1 MEKIHLRAG
10 TAGRDFVEMAAL
22 FATEGDGLTTEAEII
37 TELETDGER
46 ILQKVA
52 QDETGELLGF
62 YWLSHSKMVA
72 GRAYVNLIVKP
83 ERRRQGVG
91 SLLYA
96 DLEQA
101 LAGSGTQAL
110 RVDVKD
116 TCPECRAFAEQCG
129 YHERSHLIE
138 MRLDLEGFDDSPYD
152 EIISRLQ
159 KEGFTFTSMEALG
172 NDEAA
177 QRQLFHLNLTARM
190 QTMGGDGEPSW
201 KDFADFQTRVCQAEW
216 YKPGGEKL
224 VIDSATGTWAAMSA
238 ITRFAGTDH
247 AYNLFT
253 GVHQAYRGRKLGQA
267 VKVMALRYAR
277 QVLGVSEVRTHHI
290 TKNAPM
296 LAIDYKLGY
305 ELLPGK
311 YSMEKVL

>member
-1 MEKIHLRAG
+1 MAMIHLRAG
-10 TAGRDFVEMAAL
+10 MAGRDFLEMAAL
-22 FATEGDGLTTEAEII
+22 FATEGDELTTEAEILK
-37 TELETDGER
+37 ELETDGER

-52 QDETGELLGF
+52 LDESGELLGF
-62 YWLSHSKMVA
+62 YWLYHSKMVP
-72 GRAYVNLIVKP
+72 GRAYVKLIVKP
-83 ERRRQGVG
+83 DWRRHGVG

-101 LAGSGTQAL
+101 LVGSGTQAL
-110 RVDVKD
+110 RVEVKD
-116 TCPECRAFAEQCG
+116 TCPECRAFAEQRG
-129 YHERSHLIE
+129 YHERNHLIE
-138 MRLDLEGFDDSPYD
+138 MRLDLGRFDDRPYD
-152 EIISRLQ
+152 EIINRLQ
-159 KEGFTFTSMEALG
+159 GEGFIFTSMEALG

-177 QRQLFHLNLTARM
+177 QRRLFNLNQTAVM
-190 QTMGGDGEPSW
+190 QTMGADGEPSW
-201 KDFADFQTRVCQAEW
+201 VDFADFQARVCQADW
-216 YKPGGEKL
+216 YKPGGQML

-253 GVHQAYRGRKLGQA
+253 GVDQAYRGRKLGQA
-267 VKVMALRYAR
+267 VKVTALRYAR
-277 QVLGVSEVRTHHI
+277 AELGVSEVRTHHN

-311 YSMEKVL
+311 FSMEKVL